1 MVSTTPPLSANR
13 VDEQYVEVNP
23 VILSRIAFAF
33 FFFSKLLVVCE
44 SEIIAAPWIWGSRA
58 DNHAAVLN
66 AATVHFPR
74 FKRAAER
81 YASPASSLFAEVF
94 INL

>member
-23 VILSRIAFAF
+23 VILSRIVF

-58 DNHAAVLN
+58 DNHAAVLD

-81 YASPASSLFAEVF
+81 YASPASSLFTEVF